1 MRLRLVA
8 RLLTEQNLK
17 HNMEEKII
25 RTLNWYYYGVM
36 VVSLIVLSVMYYL
49 LMHQMYT
56 PIDPMSELGTI
67 LQTVAIAATLLGI
80 VVGLYLIKWRK
91 PETLE
96 QYKDLA
102 IGRILTVGGTMPMSL
117 CFFYLLGGYRPL
129 MWIAAM
135 AAVAWYFTKPTLG
148 KMEEE
153 MKPKDPNEETY

>member
-56 PIDPMSELGTI
+56 PIDLMSELGTI

-102 IGRILTVGGTMPMSL
+102 IGRILMVGGTMPVSL
-117 CFFYLLGGYRPL
+117 CFFYRLGGYRPL